1 MLTYDFS
8 RVRNRMGLHDT
19 TAAQRLRRWSI
30 LFCLSLVLLGVL
42 VEVASAVEI
51 PLPTKDETTYG
62 DFPVVGRRIAV
73 WVIAQLHLMFGA
85 FVVGVP
91 LFILIIEIMGARTKS
106 QQYDDLA
113 HEFTRLLSVAFS
125 TTATFGG
132 ILVFFLIGL
141 YPTFTNLLTQIF
153 FPSMVVYV
161 FLFFGESFSMY
172 LYYYGWEALKGT
184 SRRFGA
190 VLGTGL
196 LSSFVFYPFILSIS
210 VILLSMFG
218 AGGGA
223 AGYAPLVNVIQA
235 YFGGDKPAIILSL
248 VLTVIVF
255 VVILVHATLPGRR
268 SFLHSRKW
276 MHICFG
282 ILLNYFGLTIMMIAN
297 SWATFMTSPTGIDLD
312 AGVYRGNVW
321 EAMNNFTWNPVNL
334 HRFIANIAF
343 GGSVVA
349 AYAAFRFL
357 ASPPDSA
364 DRAHYDWMGYIGNF
378 VAVIG
383 LIPLPF
389 AGYWLGKEIYSY
401 DQQLGITMMGGIFS
415 WLFILQAVLI
425 GALFLGVNYYLW
437 LGMERI
443 PGSERYRRFT
453 PIILGVLTVCFLV
466 WLTPHSLVASL
477 EEARKMGGAHHPL
490 LGVFGVMSAKNTVVN
505 IMILA
510 TFLSFLLYRR
520 GNKGNLLPFGQQRT
534 GSKVALVVVA
544 LAVIMLLLK
553 LDDPFGAAH
562 APDQQAQ
569 RMVLWLFE
577 LVCILSAVGLTFA
590 NRGPWGQGLLFAMSA
605 LIVVSYGVYGYYVEA
620 IVRIGF
626 SVLQVSSVVLVLVMA
641 MTIDIVAFR
650 GAAII
655 GEIQWGKIPERS
667 QYVLFLLATSFT
679 WLMGLMG
686 YARSG
691 LRTHWHIFNVMR
703 DYSSDAFTPTLGFA
717 CWVVSG
723 IVLIF
728 LLLLSFIF
736 WLAHLGTLGH
746 EEEDALLNGTGMPS
760 LEPAAGG
767 GAN

>member
-1 MLTYDFS
+1 MWKANVS
-8 RVRNRMGLHDT
+8 R
-19 TAAQRLRRWSI
+19 ARRWTTGWGAVVTPRWQT
-30 LFCLSLVLLGVL
+30 LVMMGSLGLVALLVWL
-42 VEVASAVEI
+42 DLAHAIEV
-51 PLPTKDETTYG
+51 PLPKKAEMVYG
-62 DFPVVGRRIAV
+62 EFPLVGRRVAV

-91 LFILIIEIMGARTKS
+91 LFILIIEILGAATKNPR
-106 QQYDDLA
+106 YDDLA

-132 ILVFFLIGL
+132 VLIFFLLGL
-141 YPTFTNLLTQIF
+141 YPTLTNFLARIF

-161 FLFFGESFSMY
+161 FLFFGEGFSMY

-184 SRRFGA
+184 SRRVGTVVASAILTTLVAYPLVLLVSSLLRGLFGA
-190 VLGTGL
+190 STAVTFPM
-196 LSSFVFYPFILSIS
+196 SY
-210 VILLSMFG
+210 
-218 AGGGA
+218 
-223 AGYAPLVNVIQA
+223 
-235 YFGGDKPAIILSL
+235 
-248 VLTVIVF
+248 VLTALVF
-255 VVILVHATLPGRR
+255 LGCLGHGLRPGRTT
-268 SFLHSRKW
+268 FLHNQKW

-282 ILLNYFGLTIMMIAN
+282 ILLNYFGLILMMIAN
-297 SWATFMTSPTGIDLD
+297 SWATFMTSPSGIDVD
-312 AGVYRGNVW
+312 AGVFRGTVW
-321 EAMNNFTWNPVNL
+321 EAMNNFTWMPVNL

-357 ASPPDSA
+357 ASPRHSA
-364 DRAHYDWMGYIGNF
+364 ERAHYDWMGYIGNF
-378 VAVIG
+378 IAVIG

-389 AGYWLGKEIYSY
+389 AGYWLGREIYGY

-415 WLFILQAVLI
+415 WLFIVQAVLI
-425 GALFLGVNYYLW
+425 GALFLGANYYLW

-443 PGSERYRRFT
+443 PGSERYRRFI
-453 PIILGVLTVCFLV
+453 PYLLGILTVCFLV

-505 IMILA
+505 LMILA

-520 GNKGNLLPFGQQRT
+520 GNKG
-534 GSKVALVVVA
+534 ALVPMAQQSAASKATLVVLAIVAVFLIWNLDQPFKPGETYHRLPLWIFETLAIVAAVGLALANRGTLGQMVLFLTSA
-544 LAVIMLLLK
+544 LAVV
-553 LDDPFGAAH
+553 F
-562 APDQQAQ
+562 
-569 RMVLWLFE
+569 
-577 LVCILSAVGLTFA
+577 
-590 NRGPWGQGLLFAMSA
+590 
-605 LIVVSYGVYGYYVEA
+605 YGVYGYYVEA

-626 SVLQVSSVVLVLVMA
+626 SILQVGSVLMVLLVA
-641 MTIDIVAFR
+641 TTIDIVIFR
-650 GAAII
+650 GASIV
-655 GEIQWGKIPERS
+655 GEIRWGQIPERS

-728 LLLLSFIF
+728 LLLVSFIF
-736 WLAHLGTLGH
+736 WLAHLGTQGH
-746 EEEDALLNGTGMPS
+746 AEEEALLEAGVPS
-760 LEPAAGG
+760 FAPEPAAGG
-767 GAN
+767 AD